1 MKKNGECCIGDLGLA
16 IRYDPIQGQIDTP
29 DYNADKIRVGT
40 KQRSHIYQEYF
51 KDHSYRSVFKHQ
63 FFKPNFCFFL
73 HSFVTPIFDLNL
85 KFCCKKQPFW
95 CKKLV

>member
-51 KDHSYRSVFKHQ
+51 KDHSFRSVFKHQ
-63 FFKPNFCFFL
+63 FFVFFKQFCYTHFL
-73 HSFVTPIFDLNL
+73 S
-85 KFCCKKQPFW
+85 KFKNA
-95 CKKLV
+95 L